1 VETEDGRRIGNNDE
15 LEKLMRGENIVT
27 YTRAHRIKWW
37 EHLKRMEDTKKVTK
51 ITEWSPTGVSSKGLP
66 K

>member
-1 VETEDGRRIGNNDE
+1 METEERWRMRNNDE

-27 YTRAHRIKWW
+27 YTRAQRIKWW
-37 EHLKRMEDTKKVTK
+37 GHLKRMEETKKVRK
-51 ITEWSPTGVSSKGLP
+51 ITEWSPTGVSSKGRL